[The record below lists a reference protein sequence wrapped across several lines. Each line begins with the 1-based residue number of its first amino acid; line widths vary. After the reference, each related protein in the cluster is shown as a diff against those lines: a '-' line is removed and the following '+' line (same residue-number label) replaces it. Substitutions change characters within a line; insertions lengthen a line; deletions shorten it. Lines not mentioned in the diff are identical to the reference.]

1 MPCRAILDSASQLN
15 FITSRL
21 ASQLNLNHRR
31 SQTSISGIGE
41 SSMISDKT
49 VDILVQSRDASFG
62 AAFTAVVT
70 HSISDY
76 QPHFNINATL
86 WKIPQNISLAD
97 PHLNQSQR
105 IDLLLGAGLFFEITS
120 MGQIH
125 LDKALPTLQN
135 TKLGWIV
142 SGGLSSNMPTHKS
155 VYKPASRTQLIIPM
169 IHLPP
174 L

>member
-1 MPCRAILDSASQLN
+1 LGGVALETIRSLEPWNANYKKAMNLLVNRFDNKVLHFQAHVHAIFGLKGVEKGSSKSLRELSHCMNSHLRAIGTFMPCRAILDSASQLN

-76 QPHFNINATL
+76 QPHFNINAT
-86 WKIPQNISLAD
+86 
-97 PHLNQSQR
+97 
-105 IDLLLGAGLFFEITS
+105 
-120 MGQIH
+120 
-125 LDKALPTLQN
+125 
-135 TKLGWIV
+135 
-142 SGGLSSNMPTHKS
+142 
-155 VYKPASRTQLIIPM
+155 
-169 IHLPP
+169 
-174 L
+174 